1 MIEYVLN
8 AIKKKKQQQQQKHL
22 NNQCLIPRTQKLW
35 GTLLT
40 LFSRFQTHLLAS
52 TASDRSIILYDMR
65 GSAPLRKVVME
76 MRSNTVAWNPLEAF
90 VFTAANEDSNLYTF
104 DIRRFKEPINVHMDH
119 VSAVLDVDYSP
130 TGQEFVS
137 GSYDKTIRIF
147 ERDSGRSR

>member
-22 NNQCLIPRTQKLW
+22 NNQCLIPRTQNLW